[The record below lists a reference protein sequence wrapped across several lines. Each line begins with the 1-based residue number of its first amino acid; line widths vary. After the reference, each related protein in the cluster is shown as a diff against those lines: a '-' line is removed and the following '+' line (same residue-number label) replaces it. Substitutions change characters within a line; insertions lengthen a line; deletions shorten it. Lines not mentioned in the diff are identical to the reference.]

1 MNPDLPPALQQ
12 ALTQAV
18 AIQPTE
24 VQQHVVEAA
33 QRIQSGLVPSG
44 NNTPPWMNRGAL
56 AE

>member
-12 ALTQAV
+12 ALTAAV

-24 VQQHVVEAA
+24 VQGHIIQAA
-33 QRIQSGLVPSG
+33 QRIQSGQAFEQGQPG
-44 NNTPPWMNRGAL
+44 QGR